1 MLPRLGSNINQRR
14 QKKMKK
20 DVMLII
26 GAGQIGMAIARR
38 VGFGK
43 KIILGDK
50 NIDNNKPCGREFLLT
65 EHILQRFPVINC
77 NHRRGIGY
85 DPGFFQFSQFPV
97 K

>member
-1 MLPRLGSNINQRR
+1 MGFSLADIVRILEVYDDRDQLEQFFSARQRE
-14 QKKMKK
+14 
-20 DVMLII
+20 LE
-26 GAGQIGMAIARR
+26 AISQDTAH
-38 VGFGK
+38 K
-43 KIILGDK
+43 LT
-50 NIDNNKPCGREFLLT
+50 KPCGREFLLT